1 MSNNNKYQKPG
12 QQGQVN
18 HGGQS
23 QNQWKRPQDE
33 QSKKA
38 HERSETEKYSGQ
50 KKSHEDSWKKD
61 AQATEKHK
69 WNGQK
74 KDIEDEE

>member
-1 MSNNNKYQKPG
+1 MSNNNKWQKPG
-12 QQGQVN
+12 QQGQTN

-23 QNQWKRPQDE
+23 QWKKPEDE

-50 KKSHEDSWKKD
+50 KKSHEGSWKKD
-61 AQATEKHK
+61 TQATEKQK
-69 WNGQK
+69 WNGHK
-74 KDIEDEE
+74 KETEDEE